1 MFMKLTLVVL
11 LTLSSNVLFAE
22 DDFKKAVT
30 VSGACQK
37 MVEPDR
43 MSVMM
48 VVEHLEK
55 TSKEAI
61 EKTHKLYAKLQDK
74 VKCLKLKD
82 LELNTAQYQV
92 REERQ
97 WENNKNV
104 FKGFKAEM
112 GMDVSTSELK
122 RMGEVLQ
129 VASDLGV
136 TSIHNMRAY
145 LSNSKKKEMELN
157 CLEVA
162 AQDAKAKA
170 KKLAETLG
178 AKLGK
183 VLDIRQGVGQFPPH
197 QPVPFFQAKSMG
209 MSTMRAEVDSAPQVD
224 VKQQE
229 YALDIQAS
237 FALEN

>member
-1 MFMKLTLVVL
+1 MQFIFLMLFSL
-11 LTLSSNVLFAE
+11 LTNPTLAD

-74 VKCLKLKD
+74 VKGLKLKD

-129 VASDLGV
+129 VASELGV

-183 VLDIRQGVGQFPPH
+183 VIDIRQGVGQFPPN
-197 QPVPFFQAKSMG
+197 QPVPFFQAKAVG
-209 MSTMRAEVDSAPQVD
+209 MSAMRAEMDSAPQVD

-229 YALDIQAS
+229 YVLDIQAT